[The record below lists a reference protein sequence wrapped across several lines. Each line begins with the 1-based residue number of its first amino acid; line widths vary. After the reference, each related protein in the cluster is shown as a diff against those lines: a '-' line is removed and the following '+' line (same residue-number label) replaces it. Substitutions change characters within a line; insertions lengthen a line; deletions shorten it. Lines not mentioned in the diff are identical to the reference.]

1 MDHNTYDYIAEA
13 ADALAAT
20 GALALQSLSAEQHLI
35 ALSDLATIAAL
46 LGELA
51 TQTRRQLAAWAT
63 VGAHLQQAEQHA
75 ADLRRSLNHA
85 CSTFAFTGCLF
96 DGGLP
101 NQYPPATSTVDLR
114 HHYRQGQSW
123 QA

>member
-1 MDHNTYDYIAEA
+1 MDHHTYHYITEA
-13 ADALAAT
+13 ADALTAT
-20 GALALQSLSAEQHLI
+20 GAHTVQSLSADQHLI
-35 ALSDLATIAAL
+35 ALSDLATIAGL

-85 CSTFAFTGCLF
+85 CATFAFT
-96 DGGLP
+96 
-101 NQYPPATSTVDLR
+101 TSPST
-114 HHYRQGQSW
+114 
-123 QA
+123 AA